1 MKALG
6 LDSAQHQG
14 ICLKQ
19 KQKQQNSGVDENR
32 DSCHHFP
39 IFTQLGNPALISRT
53 KIEFSSS
60 KDGVVG
66 EKSAVTP
73 DSVWQLGKLAST
85 SFSVT
90 EPKDS
95 HGFPQIAVGGPQT
108 QFVSRQMEREM
119 RQRLLLRID
128 SVKTFSCPR
137 GEDVIRRKCKKCI
150 YVQDKNR
157 DGIWLNLFELSNDD
171 IQFYSSWRYQILTGS
186 SFPHC
191 WFQWYLLSC
200 RPALAFV
207 MFLAVIFCH
216 CRSSHHLSVTRSRNS
231 LPPGIQHRVSTHSH
245 SQL

>member
-85 SFSVT
+85 SFCVTDSVD
-90 EPKDS
+90 DS
-95 HGFPQIAVGGPQT
+95 HGFSPDSVSGPLLT
-108 QFVSRQMEREM
+108 QFVRGRQMDREM
-119 RQRLLLRID
+119 RQRLLL
-128 SVKTFSCPR
+128 
-137 GEDVIRRKCKKCI
+137 
-150 YVQDKNR
+150 
-157 DGIWLNLFELSNDD
+157 
-171 IQFYSSWRYQILTGS
+171 
-186 SFPHC
+186 
-191 WFQWYLLSC
+191 
-200 RPALAFV
+200 
-207 MFLAVIFCH
+207 
-216 CRSSHHLSVTRSRNS
+216 HH
-231 LPPGIQHRVSTHSH
+231 Q
-245 SQL
+245 QCC

>member
-6 LDSAQHQG
+6 LYSALHQG

-137 GEDVIRRKCKKCI
+137 GEDVIRRKSKK
-150 YVQDKNR
+150 V
-157 DGIWLNLFELSNDD
+157 
-171 IQFYSSWRYQILTGS
+171 
-186 SFPHC
+186 
-191 WFQWYLLSC
+191 YLCSGQK
-200 RPALAFV
+200 
-207 MFLAVIFCH
+207 
-216 CRSSHHLSVTRSRNS
+216 SRWD
-231 LPPGIQHRVSTHSH
+231 LIKP
-245 SQL
+245 L